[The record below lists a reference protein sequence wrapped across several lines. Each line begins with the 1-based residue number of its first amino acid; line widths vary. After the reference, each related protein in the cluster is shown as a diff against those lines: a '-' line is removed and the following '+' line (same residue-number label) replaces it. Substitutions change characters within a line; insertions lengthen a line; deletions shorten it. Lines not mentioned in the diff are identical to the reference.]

1 MARRLS
7 RRALADFVVSAYQR
21 GDTMKPVVMQ
31 LAAHLVETRR
41 TKELTMIVRDVEY
54 ALADVG
60 VVSGVVTSA
69 FDLEAHAKEAISDYI
84 ASVTKAETVSLAYQ
98 TDPEVIGGYSVA
110 LPGKEI
116 NHTVSHQLTQLK
128 TRFKKV

>member
-21 GDTMKPVVMQ
+21 GDDMKPVVMQ

-41 TKELTMIVRDVEY
+41 TKELSMIVRDVEY

-69 FDLEAHAKEAISDYI
+69 FDLEAQAKQAISDYI
-84 ASVTKAETVSLAYQ
+84 ASVTKAKTVSLAYQ
-98 TDPEVIGGYSVA
+98 TNPDVIGGYSVA
-110 LPGKEI
+110 LPGKEL
-116 NHTVSHQLTQLK
+116 NHTVSYQLTQLK

>member
-21 GDTMKPVVMQ
+21 GDDMKPVVMQ

-41 TKELTMIVRDVEY
+41 TKELSMIVRDVEY

-69 FDLEAHAKEAISDYI
+69 FDLEAQAKEAISDYI
-84 ASVTKAETVSLAYQ
+84 ASVTKAKTVSLAYQ
-98 TDPEVIGGYSVA
+98 TNPDVIGGYSVA
-110 LPGKEI
+110 LPGKEL
-116 NHTVSHQLTQLK
+116 NHTVSYQLTQLK

>member
-7 RRALADFVVSAYQR
+7 RRVLADFVVSAYQR
-21 GDTMKPVVMQ
+21 GDEMKPVVMQ

-69 FDLEAHAKEAISDYI
+69 FDLEAQAKEAISDYI
-84 ASVTKAETVSLAYQ
+84 TSVTKAKTVSLAYQ
-98 TDPEVIGGYSVA
+98 TDAGVIGGYSVA
-110 LPGKEI
+110 LPGKEL

>member
-21 GDTMKPVVMQ
+21 GDDMKPIVMQ

-54 ALADVG
+54 ALADIG
-60 VVSGVVTSA
+60 VISGVVTSA
-69 FDLEAHAKEAISDYI
+69 FDLEAQAKEAISDYI
-84 ASVTKAETVSLAYQ
+84 ASVTKAKTVSLAYQ
-98 TDPEVIGGYSVA
+98 TDPGVIGGYSVA
-110 LPGKEI
+110 LPGKEL